1 MNRVSECI
9 VGDEHGCAKMIAID
23 EQLNVVKEGA
33 TITIRNANSNVLKE
47 HLRIEIDRWAKV
59 EVSKEKVGKVN
70 LTKNH
75 SDIEFELVS
84 VRV

>member
-1 MNRVSECI
+1 MNRVAECI

>member
-1 MNRVSECI
+1 MAECI